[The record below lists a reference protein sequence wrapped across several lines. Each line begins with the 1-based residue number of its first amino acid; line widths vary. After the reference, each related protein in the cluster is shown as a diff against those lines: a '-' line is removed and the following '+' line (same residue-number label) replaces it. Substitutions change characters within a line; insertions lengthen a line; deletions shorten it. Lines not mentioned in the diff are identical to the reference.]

1 MFKMNNDN
9 NVVTC
14 SYDYIDKKFDKLFD
28 EIRKKYPYSETVNN
42 EEMET
47 KINNL
52 TTLKLLV
59 TMIWKNMT
67 TTNDNFRYSTPWV
80 MFESNETKLSA
91 FQKHFKPNMDKDTVM
106 IAYTPD
112 ECMIVIGVGGV
123 PMFMIGT
130 NKTEISV
137 TYLKN
142 NIENKPLYD
151 ELFNMINYS
160 IHEVM
165 LLLS

>member
-1 MFKMNNDN
+1 MNNDN

-14 SYDYIDKKFDKLFD
+14 SYDYIDERFDKLLD
-28 EIRKKYPYSETVNN
+28 EIRKKYSYSETIKN

-47 KINNL
+47 RINNL

-59 TMIWKNMT
+59 TIIWKNMT
-67 TTNDNFRYSTPWV
+67 NNNFGYSTPWV
-80 MFESNETKLSA
+80 MFMSNETKPSS
-91 FQKHFKPNMDKDTVM
+91 FRKHFKPNMDKDTVM

-112 ECMIVIGVGGV
+112 ECMIAIGIGGTS
-123 PMFMIGT
+123 MFMIGMDE
-130 NKTEISV
+130 TEISI

-142 NIENKPLYD
+142 NIENRVLYD

-160 IHEVM
+160 IHEAM

>member
-1 MFKMNNDN
+1 MNNNDN
-9 NVVTC
+9 NAVMC
-14 SYDYIDKKFDKLFD
+14 GYDYIDEKFDKLLD

-47 KINNL
+47 RINSL

-59 TMIWKNMT
+59 TTIWKNMT
-67 TTNDNFRYSTPWV
+67 HSNFGYSTPWV
-80 MFESNETKLSA
+80 MFMSNETKLSA
-91 FQKHFKPNMDKDTVM
+91 FQKYFKPNMDKDTVM

-112 ECMIVIGVGGV
+112 KCMIVIGVGRV

-142 NIENKPLYD
+142 NIENKLLYD
-151 ELFNMINYS
+151 KLFNMINYS
-160 IHEVM
+160 IHDAM
-165 LLLS
+165 ILLS

>member
-1 MFKMNNDN
+1 MNNNDN
-9 NVVTC
+9 NADMC
-14 SYDYIDKKFDKLFD
+14 SYDYIDEKFDKLLD
-28 EIRKKYPYSETVNN
+28 EIRKKYSYSETVNN
-42 EEMET
+42 EELET

-67 TTNDNFRYSTPWV
+67 NSNFGYSTPWV

-91 FQKHFKPNMDKDTVM
+91 FQKYFKPNMSKDTVM

-112 ECMIVIGVGGV
+112 GCMIVIGVGGV